1 MMMSQGRWWLTRPR
15 LLTLAVLLATLSLAL
30 TSVAMAPAV
39 LGASGPQVISGGKA
53 GELRIPSPKAKSLAR
68 LALPKG
74 NWFVTAKAQLS
85 EVAGSNDHFGVNCN
99 LRVGSRSDR
108 ISAVPG
114 RASEGGNEVPILL
127 TVAGRLGSA
136 GKARLSCVG
145 EHPGVRISHIR
156 INAMRVGRLT
166 TQGIRP
172 AAKTTGS
179 GKPRVFSGTR
189 AFDEI
194 NGNGAFHSVATLPL
208 PKGAWWIVAKAV
220 GSDSFGG
227 GIFTCRLG
235 AGADFDETRFGLR
248 SQHWPSESLPL
259 ALQVVHRFGSAGV
272 AQLMCLGPN
281 DFDLS
286 DIVIT
291 AVKAGK
297 LTNRFMGNGSSGT
310 TGSGWSRVISG
321 WHNGNLTVPVGQTYQ
336 TISSMLLPK
345 GSWMILG
352 KLWYSAQSVPSD
364 YFRDVCRIALKSGKD
379 VNVLEYTNNPT
390 RIAPLVMSLAR
401 KIKHPAALKLQCV
414 SSPIGGT
421 SDGYFAKLTALKA
434 GSLTFKGL

>member
-1 MMMSQGRWWLTRPR
+1 MMMSQAPWRLIRPR
-15 LLTLAVLLATLSLAL
+15 LATLAVLLATLSLAL
-30 TSVAMAPAV
+30 ASVAMAPAV
-39 LGASGPQVISGGKA
+39 WGASGPQVISGSKTR
-53 GELRIPSPKAKSLAR
+53 EVRIPSPKAKTLAR

-85 EVAGSNDHFGVNCN
+85 EVAGSSDHFGVNCS

-114 RASEGGNEVPILL
+114 RASEGGNQVPILL

-145 EHPGVRISHIR
+145 EHPGVRISQIR

-166 TQGIRP
+166 TQGIGP

-189 AFDEI
+189 AFEEV
-194 NGNGAFHSVATLPL
+194 NGNGAFHSVTTLPL

-220 GSDSFGG
+220 GSNSFGG
-227 GIFTCRLG
+227 GIFTCRLE
-235 AGADFDETRFGLR
+235 AGADFDETSFGLR
-248 SQHWPSESLPL
+248 SQHWPTETLPL
-259 ALQVVHRFGSAGV
+259 ALQVVHRFGSTGV

-281 DFDLS
+281 DFDIS

-310 TGSGWSRVISG
+310 TGSGWPRVISG
-321 WHNGNLTVPVGQTYQ
+321 WHNGNLTVAVGSQYQ
-336 TISSMLLPK
+336 TIASMPLRK

-352 KLWYSAQSVPSD
+352 KLWYAAQSVPSD
-364 YFRDVCRIALKSGKD
+364 YFRAVCRMALKSGKD
-379 VNVLEYTNNPT
+379 VDVLEYTNNPT
-390 RIAPLVMSLAR
+390 RVAPLVMSLAR
-401 KIKHPAALKLQCV
+401 KVKHPATLKLQCV
-414 SSPIGGT
+414 RSPNDGT
-421 SDGYFAKLTALKA
+421 SDGYFAKLTAVKA